1 MRYKG
6 EGGEAA
12 INRERT
18 EAMADELERI
28 RKRSKNKLVI
38 EHEPTPEQLEARK
51 TNWMWRAGLMVFNK
65 YTGEEQISD
74 SIMDLSL
81 DEIHNIYRLQMAEM
95 QEEKKLSIANR
106 IAQYIVAIS
115 HAELNVSNG
124 PHPFTTMSDM
134 EIKSMGNDV
143 Y

>member
-65 YTGEEQISD
+65 YTGEEEISPA
-74 SIMDLSL
+74 ILDLSL

-95 QEEKKLSIANR
+95 QEEKQISKIGNFLIALS
-106 IAQYIVAIS
+106 QTESV
-115 HAELNVSNG
+115 VSTT
-124 PHPFTTMSDM
+124 PHPFTTMTDA
-134 EIKSMGNDV
+134 EIRAMGNDI